1 MESDNYEWVL
11 AISFAAHDGS
21 ITLLKDGKVELFIKE
36 ERISRDK
43 HDSRFPFNCLQTVKE
58 CTRRLDKVLVA
69 NQTSNNLLNLHFH
82 LEKLHIIKDV
92 PITPEK
98 IDEMNYGVNIE
109 RSLAYIQPSDEHHLF
124 HAACG
129 FYTSGFDEA
138 ICLVVDGWGSAT
150 DSWYDISEH
159 GLPFPIINADEST
172 TIYHASFPDN
182 FELINKISIY
192 DSTRRDGL
200 HDLQNWNIHSRLGIR
215 DEDVPSVKQFFST
228 IPNTN
233 VTSHMDIGVMYG
245 VTSCF
250 LGFSS
255 MDCGKTMGLS
265 AYGKE
270 DDSLPPFF
278 IEGTSISNK
287 NLFTQSRTID
297 EINYD
302 VKDVPITPEK
312 RANFAYKMQKEFER
326 VYEERIQF
334 IDDNYDCKNIVLS
347 GGCALNVVNNASLV
361 EKFPHMNF
369 FVDPIPNDAGQSLG
383 YALLWNYQNGPICT
397 SDGDDLGIEKVNL
410 DNIFLGPKYSK
421 EELRERILEAI

>member
-58 CTRRLDKVLVA
+58 YTRKLDKILVA
-69 NQTSNNLLNLHFH
+69 NQTSNKLLNLQFH
-82 LEKLHIIKDV
+82 LEKLRIVEHA
-92 PITPEK
+92 PLA
-98 IDEMNYGVNIE
+98 IDATEV
-109 RSLAYIQPSDEHHLF
+109 SDQHHLF

-138 ICLVVDGWGSAT
+138 ICLVVDGWGTAAN
-150 DSWYDISEH
+150 SWYDVEDV
-159 GLPFPIINADEST
+159 GLPFPTITADEST
-172 TIYHASFPDN
+172 TIYYASFPAD
-182 FELINKISIY
+182 FVMLDKIAIY
-192 DSTRRDGL
+192 DPKRRDGL
-200 HDLQNWNIHSRLGIR
+200 HDLQNWNIKSRLGLN
-215 DEDVPSVKQFFST
+215 DGDFPSVKEFFSD
-228 IPNTN
+228 IQNVN

-245 VTSCF
+245 VTSSF

-278 IEGTSISNK
+278 IEGTDVSNK

-302 VKDVPITPEK
+302 VKDVPTTPEK

-326 VYEERIQF
+326 VYEQRVQF

-347 GGCALNVVNNASLV
+347 GGCALNVVNNSSLV

-369 FVDPIPNDAGQSLG
+369 FIDPIPNDAGQSLG
-383 YALLWNYQNGPICT
+383 HALLWSYQNGPVHT
-397 SDGDDLGIEKVNL
+397 PDGKKLEFNKVKL
-410 DNIFLGPKYSK
+410 DNVFLGPKYSK